1 MTEDDSQF
9 SDIYEKYK
17 VNKKKKK
24 TKIGDWVIVDEFV
37 YNQYKDKIKIENIKE
52 YNGKNATTGLDEKI
66 ILAET
71 KDKYILLKY
80 NANFVAVNICE
91 REYEITN
98 SITLLMVNDN
108 AISNIEN
115 KRGDP
120 PPLKQIIGIL
130 GWKASRKAITNLEEL
145 E

>member
-1 MTEDDSQF
+1 MTQDDQPF
-9 SDIYEKYK
+9 ADIYNKYK
-17 VNKKKKK
+17 VNKNKKK
-24 TKIGDWVIVDEFV
+24 TKIGDWVIVDEPV
-37 YNQYKDKIKIENIKE
+37 YNQYRDNIKLQSIKE

-80 NANFVAVNICE
+80 NANFVAINICE
-91 REYEITN
+91 REYELYN
-98 SITLLMVNDN
+98 AITLLMVNDN

-115 KRGDP
+115 NKGKP
-120 PPLKQIIGIL
+120 PSIKEIIGVL
-130 GWKASRKAITNLEEL
+130 GWKASRKAITNLEQL